1 MNPINNPVN
10 KNISTKLYKLKKKS
24 KRNIITN
31 INDID
36 NDGVSIITI
45 VRDDNSI
52 DTVFSYY
59 ENLIFQRK
67 EMIIALN
74 STACNIENWLNNS
87 RKYSM
92 VRVYWL
98 GDLTYDE
105 CIKYCANRSIYL
117 NLVFFCE
124 KKSPY
129 F

>member
-10 KNISTKLYKLKKKS
+10 KNISTKFYKLKKKS
-24 KRNIITN
+24 KKNIITN
-31 INDID
+31 INDIY

-59 ENLIFQRK
+59 KNLDLPRK

-74 STACNIENWLNNS
+74 NSACNIENWLYNS

-92 VRVYWL
+92 IRVYWL
-98 GDLTYDE
+98 NGLQYGE
-105 CIKYCANRSIYL
+105 CIEYCVTRSIYN
-117 NLVFFCE
+117 NLIF
-124 KKSPY
+124 P
-129 F
+129 